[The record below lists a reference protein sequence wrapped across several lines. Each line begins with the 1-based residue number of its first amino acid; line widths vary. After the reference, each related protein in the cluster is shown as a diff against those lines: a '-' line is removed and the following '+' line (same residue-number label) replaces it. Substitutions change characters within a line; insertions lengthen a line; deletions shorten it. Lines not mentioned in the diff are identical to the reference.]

1 MSPNSSKLSVDD
13 VKAFCLAQ
21 QPIKPSKY
29 AYAYS
34 FQTL

>member
-13 VKAFCLAQ
+13 VEAYCLAQ

>member
-1 MSPNSSKLSVDD
+1 MSPNSSKLNVDD
-13 VKAFCLAQ
+13 VEAYCLAQ

-29 AYAYS
+29 AYS